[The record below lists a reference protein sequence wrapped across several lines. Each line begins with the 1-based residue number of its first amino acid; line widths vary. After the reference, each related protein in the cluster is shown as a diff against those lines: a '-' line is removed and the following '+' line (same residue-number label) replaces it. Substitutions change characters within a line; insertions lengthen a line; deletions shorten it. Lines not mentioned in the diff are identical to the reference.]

1 DMSGAYK
8 NIGAIYKGVNFV
20 NGKIDNASPL
30 QNVVHSGD
38 ELYIVDSGL
47 DGNDCIGSSSTSISK
62 IWAVSKD
69 HLTFT
74 NSLSESPFVFVDR
87 SGGLYNR
94 SNVTVKIVRSGYRN
108 LLDGSVGS
116 VELMENPIKTD
127 GGITKLVINNSSK
140 VLNAG
145 AIEYKQRWLVDNDVI
160 RKLKLET
167 IDCVER
173 EVLDCENGY
182 LEKSIN
188 PYTKG
193 LIGNYR
199 ANKKY
204 VYYSER
210 NNETVGDRR
219 SAGLFSEFKLM
230 WNFDDSDS
238 KFKQDLSNAKWV
250 WQTESTKFNKR
261 GFELE
266 NINALGIYS
275 SALYGYN
282 KILPVATASNTKYNE
297 LWYEGFEDYGF
308 KSAMNEI
315 NWSNSICEDRAL
327 KLDLLN
333 QANASI
339 VTNSA
344 HTGKAAL
351 KLNAGTTMTNS
362 LNLVNLKNPYELRV
376 DSKSNSRIISPYG
389 NKVTII
395 TSNSN
400 LYLNPPPTI
409 VSKYLETNPSYDG
422 LSMDIQIQGVC
433 GLENKNGDYNIKTEF
448 YIEIKEDRLY
458 KFNFFKYTPS
468 SIDLIADYF
477 TILYEIRNQ
486 NGSIIYPN
494 NSYVYTRQESP
505 SEIRKTADY
514 CLKKGIYKVEL
525 LLYGSAIF
533 LCTNHDNILLHNP
546 IPVLPDRF
554 AFYEDGSTKTVNNDL
569 HIFKSD
575 SVSVICSYNS
585 PISSSSSMLNGI
597 LEIPKDKRMVISG
610 WVKEDCGN

>member
-38 ELYIVDSGL
+38 ELYIVNGTAT
-47 DGNDCIGSSSTSISK
+47 NDCMDFANTHK
-62 IWAVSKD
+62 IWAISDD

-74 NSLSESPFVFVDR
+74 NTASPLPKFVFVDKD
-87 SGGLYNR
+87 GVIYNGN
-94 SNVTVKIVRSGYRN
+94 NVTVKIVRSGYRN
-108 LLDGSVGS
+108 LLDGSVSS

-145 AIEYKQRWLVDNDVI
+145 AIEYKQRWLADNSVVGQYSYVPYYCDSI
-160 RKLKLET
+160 RVKVCKNGNLEQQM
-167 IDCVER
+167 
-173 EVLDCENGY
+173 
-182 LEKSIN
+182 N

-219 SAGLFSEFKLM
+219 SAGLFSDFKLM

-297 LWYEGFEDYGF
+297 LWYEGFEDGGF
-308 KSAMNEI
+308 KSQVNHTGNEVCNDVSLDLNIEQSNTSSLVNNVSHTGKSSLMVNAGEVLNVPLKFNTQTPNSAAKFNVDGTKTNRYAPYMEGVGFNSQIDPSSGPLNTLNVVNSGLNYKEIYSAFTIHSNYSNPYCSYTGEHKFYVNIENEDCQEYYFRLKTFHEHLQSNSPGTPEI
-315 NWSNSICEDRAL
+315 NF
-327 KLDLLN
+327 KL
-333 QANASI
+333 NASI
-339 VTNSA
+339 RNLSNVNESPIELTCGEEFWEPWRTNSREPVTDIEYRYVLNKGMYEIILNFDFKLA
-344 HTGKAAL
+344 YLSHTPPVTM
-351 KLNAGTTMTNS
+351 NGTYS
-362 LNLVNLKNPYELRV
+362 F
-376 DSKSNSRIISPYG
+376 DSDLP
-389 NKVTII
+389 
-395 TSNSN
+395 
-400 LYLNPPPTI
+400 LP
-409 VSKYLETNPSYDG
+409 
-422 LSMDIQIQGVC
+422 
-433 GLENKNGDYNIKTEF
+433 F
-448 YIEIKEDRLY
+448 YINPALHLSCIASEPLKSL
-458 KFNFFKYTPS
+458 TP
-468 SIDLIADYF
+468 
-477 TILYEIRNQ
+477 
-486 NGSIIYPN
+486 G
-494 NSYVYTRQESP
+494 
-505 SEIRKTADY
+505 
-514 CLKKGIYKVEL
+514 
-525 LLYGSAIF
+525 
-533 LCTNHDNILLHNP
+533 
-546 IPVLPDRF
+546 VL
-554 AFYEDGSTKTVNNDL
+554 
-569 HIFKSD
+569 
-575 SVSVICSYNS
+575 
-585 PISSSSSMLNGI
+585 LNGI